1 MLDYRP
7 VPHQSCEGIPPLR
20 VFLEAV
26 ASAAGL

>member
-1 MLDYRP
+1 VQEESR
-7 VPHQSCEGIPPLR
+7 EGVRPLR